1 MHIVT
6 NDGVANGGFN
16 AKLSKEMNNDEFLDP
31 LSTVKN
37 LWLSNVNRVVIGNL
51 NISSL
56 PNKFNQ
62 LKEIVIKYVDIL
74 GLTERKLDDYFP
86 NSQFLVDGFSE
97 PFSMD
102 RNKSVGGV
110 IIYVR
115 NNIPSKLLTKHF
127 FS

>member
-16 AKLSKEMNNDEFLDP
+16 AKLSNEMNNDKFLDP
-31 LSTVKN
+31 LSTIKN

-97 PFSMD
+97 PFSID
-102 RNKSVGGV
+102 RNKSVGGI

>member
-16 AKLSKEMNNDEFLDP
+16 AKLSNEMNNDEFLDP

-74 GLTERKLDDYFP
+74 GLTERKLDNYFP

-97 PFSMD
+97 PFSID

>member
-6 NDGVANGGFN
+6 NNGVANGGFN
-16 AKLSKEMNNDEFLDP
+16 AKLSNEMNNDEFLDP
-31 LSTVKN
+31 LSTIKN

-97 PFSMD
+97 PFSID

>member
-6 NDGVANGGFN
+6 NNGVANGGFN
-16 AKLSKEMNNDEFLDP
+16 AKLSNKMNNDEFLDP
-31 LSTVKN
+31 LSTLKN

-97 PFSMD
+97 PFSID

>member
-16 AKLSKEMNNDEFLDP
+16 AKLSNEMNNDEFLDP

-97 PFSMD
+97 PFSID

>member
-6 NDGVANGGFN
+6 NNDVANGGFN
-16 AKLSKEMNNDEFLDP
+16 AKLSNEINNDEFLDA
-31 LSTVKN
+31 LSTIKN

-86 NSQFLVDGFSE
+86 NSQFLVDRFSE
-97 PFSMD
+97 PFSID

>member
-16 AKLSKEMNNDEFLDP
+16 AKLSNEMNNDEFLDP
-31 LSTVKN
+31 LSTIKN
-37 LWLSNVNRVVIGNL
+37 LWLSNVNRVVIDNL

-86 NSQFLVDGFSE
+86 NSQFSVDGFSE
-97 PFSMD
+97 PFSID
-102 RNKSVGGV
+102 RNKSVGGI